1 MAPTTMKAQHNAAV
15 VTIPGFEDIAAAE
28 VSELIGVKAAKTAAG
43 MVNFTAQSFS
53 DLCRLCYLSQSA
65 NSVFFDGRKISLLGP
80 GSREYNVF
88 GDPGG
93 VSSCLAYL
101 LLRAS
106 GYSGRQS
113 IFDPFTRSGSIAI
126 EAALFSSGFPVNHYR
141 KDSLVAAFSKLP
153 QFSKADFRE
162 FFAAAGKEA
171 AAAAKKRVK
180 SPKPKILSSSSSMQ
194 NVRFAEK
201 NAKIAGVNKLI
212 RFSRLDIEWLDA
224 KLDERSI
231 DLVVSYPPQFRGGNN
246 DFAAAENAKLSKLYK
261 NFFYQANFFLKKKGK
276 IVLLL
281 KKGSYAE
288 LTAAAAAYKFAAR
301 LLRSFKLSGEEFE
314 LVSFAE

>member
-15 VTIPGFEDIAAAE
+15 VTIPGFEGIAAAE
-28 VSELIGVKAAKTAAG
+28 VSELIGAKAAKTAAG

-53 DLCRLCYLSQSA
+53 DLCKLCYLSQSA
-65 NSVFFDGRKISLLGP
+65 NSVFFNGRKISLFDL

-106 GYSGRQS
+106 GYSGREFL
-113 IFDPFTRSGSIAI
+113 FDPFTRSGSIAI
-126 EAALFSSGFPVNHYR
+126 EAALYSSGFPVNYYR
-141 KDSLVAAFSKLP
+141 KDVLASAFSH
-153 QFSKADFRE
+153 QQRFSGLNLAE
-162 FFAAAGKEA
+162 FFAAEKEA

-180 SPKPKILSSSSSMQ
+180 SSKPKILSSSSSMQ

-212 RFSRLDIEWLDA
+212 RFSRLDINWLDA
-224 KLDERSI
+224 KLDEHSI
-231 DLVVSYPPQFRGGNN
+231 DLVVSYPPQFRSGQGV
-246 DFAAAENAKLSKLYK
+246 FAIAENDKLAKMYRE
-261 NFFYQANFFLKKKGK
+261 FFYQARYFLKKDGS
-276 IVLLL
+276 IVFLL
-281 KKGSYAE
+281 KDKDAVSV
-288 LTAAAAAYKFAAR
+288 AAADCKFKPKV
-301 LLRSFKLSGEEFE
+301 LKKFKIGSEDFE
-314 LVSFAE
+314 LVSFTNL